1 MKSEG
6 EVPDLNSTIPHQ
18 ETLPAEIIFA
28 HLVARTSNKNG
39 QHFYFSEGHADAFLK
54 LQQYF
59 LDYHI
64 VHSSVNIIAV
74 IMAFYLDSLTV
85 PIYCHVKMNS
95 KGGTTMR
102 VRVLLHS
109 TAVDPPHIE
118 LFLLSLG

>member
-6 EVPDLNSTIPHQ
+6 EVPDLNSMVPHQ
-18 ETLPAEIIFA
+18 ETLPEEHFFS

-39 QHFYFSEGHADAFLK
+39 QHLYFSDGHADTFLK

-59 LDYHI
+59 LHYHI
-64 VHSSVNIIAV
+64 VHSSVSIIAV
-74 IMAFYLDSLTV
+74 IMAFYLESLTV

-95 KGGTTMR
+95 EGGTNMR

-109 TAVDPPHIE
+109 TAVDPPHIV

>member
-6 EVPDLNSTIPHQ
+6 EVPGLNSTIPHQ
-18 ETLPAEIIFA
+18 ETLPEEHIFS

-39 QHFYFSEGHADAFLK
+39 QHFYFSDGHADTFLK
-54 LQQYF
+54 QYF

-85 PIYCHVKMNS
+85 PIYRHVK
-95 KGGTTMR
+95 GVGQT
-102 VRVLLHS
+102 
-109 TAVDPPHIE
+109 
-118 LFLLSLG
+118 